1 MIGWRAR
8 LGLMVPSIN
17 VTMEHEFNLMAP
29 EGVSVH
35 CARLAITNEILVE
48 VTQVDK
54 DRIGKANEAI
64 SKAQIELQH
73 AEVDVIGVGS
83 TAGGWVLED
92 LGAVM
97 KLIKTIEEKVN
108 IPAAMA
114 TIAVMEAMRKLEM
127 RRIVVATPYVEAA
140 NEKGKEFLEAN
151 GFDVLTMK
159 TIGELAHTVSP
170 GRVYRF
176 AKNLFVPEADGIFIS
191 CTDFRSI
198 EILQALENDISK
210 PVVSSNQALMWKM
223 LQLAKVRESIK
234 GFGRLLFDLEIA

>member
-35 CARLAITNEILVE
+35 CARLAVTDDVLGEVHQLDKNNIDKSNETVP
-48 VTQVDK
+48 
-54 DRIGKANEAI
+54 
-64 SKAQIELQH
+64 KAQIELQH
-73 AEVDVIGVGS
+73 AEVDVIGIGS
-83 TAGGWVLED
+83 TAGGWVLGLEAD
-92 LGAVM
+92 M
-97 KLIKTIEEKVN
+97 KLIERIKEKVN
-108 IPAAMA
+108 IPVTTA
-114 TIAVMEAMRKLEM
+114 TIAVMEAIQKLGM
-127 RRIVVATPYVEAA
+127 RRIVVATPYVEVS
-140 NEKGKEFLEAN
+140 NQKGKEFLEAN
-151 GFDVLTMK
+151 GFDVLAME

-176 AKNLFVPEADGIFIS
+176 AKRLFVPEADGIFIS

-198 EILQALENDISK
+198 EILEALENDIGK

-223 LQLAKVRESIK
+223 LQLARVHGNIK
-234 GFGRLLFDLEIA
+234 GFGKLLSM